1 MSDKEPTNQE
11 ILEAINEFATNT
23 EQRFNK
29 IEGEIKGIKGEI
41 GSIKGEIGGIKATM
55 VTKDYLD
62 SKLFDLRGDIISVIR
77 KEDIKMAKL
86 IDILQKRN
94 VINSEDVK
102 IILSMEPFPQLFV

>member
-1 MSDKEPTNQE
+1 MPDKEPTNQE
-11 ILEAINEFATNT
+11 ILEAINVFSSEVDKQFA
-23 EQRFNK
+23 K
-29 IEGEIKGIKGEI
+29 
-41 GSIKGEIGGIKATM
+41 IKATM

-77 KEDIKMAKL
+77 KEDAKMAKL
-86 IDILQKRN
+86 IDILQKRD

>member
-1 MSDKEPTNQE
+1 MSDKEPTTKE
-11 ILEAINEFATNT
+11 ILEAINAFSAETDKQFA
-23 EQRFNK
+23 Q
-29 IEGEIKGIKGEI
+29 
-41 GSIKGEIGGIKATM
+41 IKGEIGGIKATM

-77 KEDIKMAKL
+77 KEDVKMAKL

>member
-1 MSDKEPTNQE
+1 MPEKEPTNQE

-29 IEGEIKGIKGEI
+29 IEGEIKGIKGD
-41 GSIKGEIGGIKATM
+41 IGGIKATM